1 MNFHFIFLISFG
13 IILGSLLIQEAS
25 AQSIAIKPVE
35 SNTYRIG
42 HPLTLFLYEPD
53 LNLDSDQ
60 SESYSLDLIIFRS
73 EKVEITMGPK
83 GGNQDAFNPK
93 PSVLRETDDNSGLFY
108 TVIEIPRTLNG
119 QTIKF
124 GEKIEFEYV
133 DFGSV
138 ASVFVGDT
146 TQESTM
152 DGYISNLGA
161 IIELRKKPN
170 GYENESYVPS
180 WIKTSAKWWARGIV
194 PDSSFITG
202 LEYMINQNYI
212 QLDDKTS
219 KQIVI
224 HEVPEWL
231 KVNALLW
238 SEKIVS
244 DSEFF
249 NAIKFLIDNRV
260 IN

>member
-1 MNFHFIFLISFG
+1 MNFHFIFLISLG
-13 IILGSLLIQEAS
+13 IILGSLLIHEAS
-25 AQSIAIKPVE
+25 AQSITIMPVE

-60 SESYSLDLIIFRS
+60 SESYTLDLIIFRS

-93 PSVLRETDDNSGLFY
+93 PSLLRETDDNSGLFY

-119 QTIKF
+119 QTINF

-133 DFGSV
+133 DFGST

-146 TQESTM
+146 TQKSTM

-161 IIELRKKPN
+161 IIELRKKP
-170 GYENESYVPS
+170 YYDDNESYVPS
-180 WIKTSAKWWARGIV
+180 WIKTSAKWWAKGVV

-202 LEYMINQNYI
+202 LEYMINQNFI
-212 QLDDKTS
+212 QLNDNT

-224 HEVPEWL
+224 HEIPEWL
-231 KVNALLW
+231 KVNAFLW
-238 SEKIVS
+238 SEGIVS

-249 NAIKFLIDNRV
+249 HAIKFLIVNRV